1 MHEPLIGD
9 CSLCNG
15 FKNEILNEDIDDL
28 TFLLENDAIYERSIF
43 FYTQGNKIRRP
54 KVQNKIDFTWSHTDS
69 FTSVYCWKESSF
81 SISFKKD

>member
-15 FKNEILNEDIDDL
+15 FENEILNEDIDDL

-43 FYTQGNKIRRP
+43 FYTQGNKKNGAR
-54 KVQNKIDFTWSHTDS
+54 K
-69 FTSVYCWKESSF
+69 
-81 SISFKKD
+81 